1 MPIKPMVLIVLDG
14 WGYREEDAD
23 NAINNARK
31 QTWDRLWKTHTHTLI
46 SASGQDVGLPGRQ
59 MGNSEV
65 GHVNLGA
72 GRIVYQSLTR
82 IDKDI
87 VNGEYQH
94 NAALNA
100 AVDKVLHTGN
110 ALHLTGLVSDGGVHS
125 HVDHLLATIRFAA
138 QCRRSEE
145 RRVGKECRSRWSPYH

>member
-1 MPIKPMVLIVLDG
+1 MPIKPMVLLILDG

-31 QTWDRLWKTHTHTLI
+31 PTWDRLWQTHTHTLI

-87 VNGEYQH
+87 VN
-94 NAALNA
+94 
-100 AVDKVLHTGN
+100 
-110 ALHLTGLVSDGGVHS
+110 
-125 HVDHLLATIRFAA
+125 
-138 QCRRSEE
+138 
-145 RRVGKECRSRWSPYH
+145 